1 MKITIH
7 RPAVLAAGFIA
18 FVSAT
23 ASFPSHAF
31 LGMSSDKCKE
41 ARGTLRIVEP
51 DDGMGIWATY
61 GLPAPTRM
69 LRVLVNDS
77 KCFTVLD
84 RGAGFTAA
92 QAERELAM
100 GGHLQE
106 GQNIGG
112 GQMRGADFVLV
123 PDIVSQNPNAGGMSI
138 GAGAS
143 NGGSKRGLMGAM
155 MNVATLGVA
164 GKLSTKRQT
173 AEVVLT
179 LVDVRTSEQLVSV
192 TGEAKITDKAWAAAV
207 SASNVQG
214 SAGVNAG
221 SWDNTEIG
229 KVIKEAYEE
238 AYERMVEEVSKKRGV
253 LANRNVPQ
261 ATRAATPI
269 APPDPYQTLAASQ
282 ARLANAAAARLQE
295 RPAVPMAVHADA
307 AQAGAMGSLAGQAM
321 QHGVNHVVDG
331 AVAPAAMGALPDSGG
346 MVGAA
351 GQMLQ
356 QVAGQGVGAGV
367 AQAAMGAVAQQGGM
381 LGAAGQVV
389 QQVAGQGIGAGVAQA
404 AMGLAAQ
411 QGGMVGAAGQVAQQ
425 VAGQGI
431 GAGVAQAA
439 MGLAA
444 QQGGMVAAA
453 GQVAQQV
460 ASQNVAA
467 GGQVV
472 AAAGT
477 MMLHRM
483 ARLLAQ
489 PDSQATVVAE
499 LKPGMLAYP
508 TGGRNGGM
516 VEVDDEMGNR
526 GWLPS
531 AVLGVKQ

>member
-1 MKITIH
+1 
-7 RPAVLAAGFIA
+7 
-18 FVSAT
+18 
-23 ASFPSHAF
+23 
-31 LGMSSDKCKE
+31 MSSGKCDS
-41 ARGTLRIVEP
+41 AQGSLRIVEP

-106 GQNIGG
+106 DQNIGG

-123 PDIVSQNPNAGGMSI
+123 PDIVSQNANAGGMNI
-138 GAGAS
+138 GGGAS
-143 NGGSKRGLMGAM
+143 NGGNKRGLMGAM
-155 MNVATLGVA
+155 FNVATLGVA
-164 GKLSTKRQT
+164 GKLTTKKQT

-179 LVDVRTSEQLVSV
+179 LVDVRTSEQLISV

-207 SASNVQG
+207 SASNLQG
-214 SAGVNAG
+214 SAGVNVG

-238 AYERMVEEVSKKRGV
+238 AYERMVDEIGKKRGA
-253 LANRNVPQ
+253 LANRRVPQ
-261 ATRAATPI
+261 ATRAVTPVP
-269 APPDPYQTLAASQ
+269 PPDAYQTLAASQ
-282 ARLANAAAARLQE
+282 ARLANAAAVRLQ
-295 RPAVPMAVHADA
+295 AGSAAPMAAH
-307 AQAGAMGSLAGQAM
+307 GMAMDGMSQQSGMVGQAM
-321 QHGVNHVVDG
+321 QHVADQGVG
-331 AVAPAAMGALPDSGG
+331 AGMAQAAMGAMAGPGG

-351 GQMLQ
+351 GQVVQ

-367 AQAAMGAVAQQGGM
+367 AQVAMGAM
-381 LGAAGQVV
+381 
-389 QQVAGQGIGAGVAQA
+389 
-404 AMGLAAQ
+404 AQ

-439 MGLAA
+439 MGVMA
-444 QQGGMVAAA
+444 QQGGMVGAA
-453 GQVAQQV
+453 GQMAQQV
-460 ASQNVAA
+460 AGQSVAA
-467 GGQVV
+467 GGQM
-472 AAAGT
+472 AATAGT
-477 MMLHRM
+477 MILHRM
-483 ARLLAQ
+483 ARLLSH
-489 PDSQATVVAE
+489 PDSQAAVVAE

-516 VEVDDEMGNR
+516 IEVDDEMGNR

-531 AVLGVKQ
+531 AVLGAKQ

>member
-1 MKITIH
+1 MKSTIH

-18 FVSAT
+18 FASAT

-31 LGMSSDKCKE
+31 LGMSSGKCNS
-41 ARGTLRIVEP
+41 AQGSLRIVEP
-51 DDGMGIWATY
+51 DDGMGVWATY

-106 GQNIGG
+106 DQNIGG

-123 PDIVSQNPNAGGMSI
+123 PDIVSQNANAGGMSL
-138 GAGAS
+138 GGGAS
-143 NGGSKRGLMGAM
+143 NGGNKRGLMGAM
-155 MNVATLGVA
+155 FNVATLGVA
-164 GKLSTKRQT
+164 GKLTTKKQT

-179 LVDVRTSEQLVSV
+179 LVDVRTSEQLISV

-207 SASNVQG
+207 SASNLQG
-214 SAGVNAG
+214 SAGVNVG

-238 AYERMVEEVSKKRGV
+238 AYERMVDEIGNKRGA
-253 LANRNVPQ
+253 LANRHVPQ

-269 APPDPYQTLAASQ
+269 APPDAYQTLAASQ
-282 ARLANAAAARLQE
+282 ARLANAAAARLQAGSAAPQARHAE
-295 RPAVPMAVHADA
+295 TGNGYAMDGMSQQGGMAGQAVQH
-307 AQAGAMGSLAGQAM
+307 LAGQ
-321 QHGVNHVVDG
+321 GVG
-331 AVAPAAMGALPDSGG
+331 AGLAQAAMGAMAGQDG

-351 GQMLQ
+351 SQVAQQVAGQGIGAGVAQAAMGVMAQQGGMAGVAGQVVQ

-367 AQAAMGAVAQQGGM
+367 AQAAMGLM
-381 LGAAGQVV
+381 
-389 QQVAGQGIGAGVAQA
+389 
-404 AMGLAAQ
+404 AQ

-425 VAGQGI
+425 VAGQGV

-444 QQGGMVAAA
+444 QQGGMLGAA

-460 ASQNVAA
+460 A
-467 GGQVV
+467 GQSGN
-472 AAAGT
+472 AGT

-483 ARLLAQ
+483 ARLLSQ

-516 VEVDDEMGNR
+516 IEVDDEMGNR

-531 AVLGVKQ
+531 AVLGTKQ

>member
-1 MKITIH
+1 
-7 RPAVLAAGFIA
+7 
-18 FVSAT
+18 
-23 ASFPSHAF
+23 
-31 LGMSSDKCKE
+31 MSSDKCKT
-41 ARGTLRIVEP
+41 AQGSLRIVEP

-61 GLPAPTRM
+61 GLPAPTRV

-106 GQNIGG
+106 DQNIGG

-143 NGGSKRGLMGAM
+143 NGGGSRGLMGAM
-155 MNVATLGVA
+155 INVATLGVA
-164 GKLSTKRQT
+164 GKLTTKRQT

-179 LVDVRTSEQLVSV
+179 LVDVRTSEQLISV

-207 SASNVQG
+207 SAASVQG
-214 SAGVNAG
+214 SAGANVG

-238 AYERMVEEVSKKRGV
+238 AYSRMVDEVSKKRGV
-253 LANRNVPQ
+253 LANRNVPR
-261 ATRAATPI
+261 ATRAAVPV
-269 APPDPYQTLAASQ
+269 APPDAYQTLAASQ
-282 ARLANAAAARLQE
+282 ARLANTAAARLQAG
-295 RPAVPMAVHADA
+295 PAAPMAAH
-307 AQAGAMGSLAGQAM
+307 AGAPNLGAVAGMQGQMM
-321 QHGVNHVVDG
+321 QHGADHVVG
-331 AVAPAAMGALPDSGG
+331 GSVAS
-346 MVGAA
+346 
-351 GQMLQ
+351 
-356 QVAGQGVGAGV
+356 
-367 AQAAMGAVAQQGGM
+367 AAMGAVAQQGGM

-404 AMGLAAQ
+404 AIGAVAQ
-411 QGGMVGAAGQVAQQ
+411 QGGMLGAAGQVVQQVAGQGIGAGVTQAAMGAVAQQGGMLGAASQVVQQ

-439 MGLAA
+439 MGVVA
-444 QQGGMVAAA
+444 QQGGMVGAA

-460 ASQNVAA
+460 VGQNVVA
-467 GGQVV
+467 GGQM
-472 AAAGT
+472 AATAGT

-483 ARLLAQ
+483 ARLLTQ
-489 PDSQATVVAE
+489 PDSQSTVVAE

-516 VEVDDEMGNR
+516 IEVDDEMGNR

-531 AVLGVKQ
+531 AVLGIKQ